1 MKNIPYNLSRQVISA
16 SPTSSAYVPQIRGR
30 IIVDFKKF
38 GLVRS
43 SHQKYI
49 TPSNSL
55 KVDLSGEPIITDE
68 EWCLFD
74 SRVPGFSLSA
84 KRWCFFELD
93 RMTEFEYSTRAFE
106 SLALPDDQKAVLSSL
121 IRAHSE
127 ELQFDDLVKGKGKG
141 LIFLL
146 HGEPGVGKTLT
157 AGTYPLAFPQ
167 RNGKTHICI
176 RESE

>member
-16 SPTSSAYVPQIRGR
+16 SPANSAYVPQIRGR

-38 GLVRS
+38 GSVRP
-43 SHQKYI
+43 SHHEYI
-49 TPSNSL
+49 VQSGSL

-93 RMTEFEYSTRAFE
+93 RMTEFEYNTRAFE
-106 SLALPDDQKAVLSSL
+106 SLALPDDQKAMLSSL
-121 IRAHSE
+121 VRVHTE

-157 AGTYPLAFPQ
+157 AGTYLLVFLQ
-167 RNGKTHICI
+167 RNGRTHICI
-176 RESE
+176 RDSK